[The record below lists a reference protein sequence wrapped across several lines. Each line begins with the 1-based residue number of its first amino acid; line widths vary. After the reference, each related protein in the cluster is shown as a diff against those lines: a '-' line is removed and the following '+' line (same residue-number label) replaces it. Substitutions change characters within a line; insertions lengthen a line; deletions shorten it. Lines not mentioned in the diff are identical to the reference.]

1 MLVISIL
8 MDGLQ
13 QQINELND
21 KFNQLHQMLEQ
32 VSQQISTLETPS
44 EISAKPSEIPA
55 KIRQESFNCVPHP
68 IPSLNTEPSITNEPL
83 RLGMKHKDI
92 LSDDRDNRSVISPSE
107 EIVLSRD
114 LQVRRLTAQ
123 LTAAYN
129 RIAALEEQ
137 LLAYRR
143 SGLSF
148 MKVAHSSD

>member
-1 MLVISIL
+1 

-13 QQINELND
+13 QQINELKY
-21 KFNQLHQMLEQ
+21 KFNQLHQMMGQ

-44 EISAKPSEIPA
+44 EIPA
-55 KIRQESFNCVPHP
+55 NIHQESFNCLPHP

-92 LSDDRDNRSVISPSE
+92 LSDDRDNRSAISPSG

>member
-1 MLVISIL
+1 MRTL

-13 QQINELND
+13 QQINELNY
-21 KFNQLHQMLEQ
+21 KFNQLHQMVEQ
-32 VSQQISTLETPS
+32 VSQQISTLV
-44 EISAKPSEIPA
+44 KPSEVSANINQ
-55 KIRQESFNCVPHP
+55 KSFDCVSHL
-68 IPSLNTEPSITNEPL
+68 IPSPNTEPLITNKPL
-83 RLGMKHKDI
+83 KLGIKHKDI
-92 LSDDRDNRSVISPSE
+92 LSDDRDNQSVFSPE
-107 EIVLSRD
+107 GEIILSRD

-148 MKVAHSSD
+148 MKVAHSQD